1 MSDQDTQNT
10 VIVSFLAFV
19 VGALVGAVQAL
30 LFAPVSGEEMRKRIR
45 EEAEGSWDAAS
56 VEWNKARDEMLQYQT
71 EALESAKAQIN
82 ELQAKAKAEAEAP
95 ES

>member
-10 VIVSFLAFV
+10 VIVSFLTFV
-19 VGALVGAVQAL
+19 VGALVGAVAAL

-45 EEAEGSWDAAS
+45 EEAQSSWDAAS